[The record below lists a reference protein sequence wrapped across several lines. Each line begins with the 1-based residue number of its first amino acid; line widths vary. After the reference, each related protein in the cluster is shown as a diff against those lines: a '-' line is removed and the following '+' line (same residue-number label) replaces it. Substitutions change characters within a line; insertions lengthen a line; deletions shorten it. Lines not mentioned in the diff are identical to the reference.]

1 MSTQHYIWFYD
12 IGYCPKE
19 FYKNLKANFTCGI
32 NLDLNLGFE
41 TYNNS
46 FPNMI
51 TFHNSLEVTVILV
64 TWANTVWSIAVMTYF
79 RVLKF
84 STWYQRFSEST
95 LTTVDK
101 TIITQ
106 QFKKLLSCICIIKYN
121 GKESLR
127 VLSNIFIIFDLAY
140 KLRTKELHIDH
151 KLYID
156 YEFKNVYVIIMQRRL
171 SW

>member
-1 MSTQHYIWFYD
+1 MSQH
-12 IGYCPKE
+12 C
-19 FYKNLKANFTCGI
+19 LI
-32 NLDLNLGFE
+32 NCSDD
-41 TYNNS
+41 
-46 FPNMI
+46 
-51 TFHNSLEVTVILV
+51 
-64 TWANTVWSIAVMTYF
+64 YF
-79 RVLKF
+79 RELKF

-151 KLYID
+151 KLSID
-156 YEFKNVYVIIMQRRL
+156 YELKNVSNNNAMQAQL
-171 SW
+171 IK